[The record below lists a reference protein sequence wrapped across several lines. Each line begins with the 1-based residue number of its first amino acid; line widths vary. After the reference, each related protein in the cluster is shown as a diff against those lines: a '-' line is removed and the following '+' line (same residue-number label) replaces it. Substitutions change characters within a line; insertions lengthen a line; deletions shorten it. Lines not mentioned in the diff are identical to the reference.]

1 MYMGENMKRRKRKNK
16 TKIKYFRNFGD
27 LSNDSVVTDLYK
39 KRYKK
44 QQKRN
49 SISRGKKVV
58 IRMATEEEKKKYN
71 IEQFNKNIFENI

>member
-1 MYMGENMKRRKRKNK
+1 MKRKKKNK
-16 TKIKYFRNFGD
+16 KSKIEYFRNFGD

-58 IRMATEEEKKKYN
+58 CRMATDEERKKYN
-71 IEQFNKNIFENI
+71 IG

>member
-1 MYMGENMKRRKRKNK
+1 MKRKKKNK
-16 TKIKYFRNFGD
+16 KAKIEYFRNFGD

-49 SISRGKKVV
+49 FFSRGKKVV
-58 IRMATEEEKKKYN
+58 CRMATDEEKKKYN
-71 IEQFNKNIFENI
+71 IG

>member
-1 MYMGENMKRRKRKNK
+1 MKENKA
-16 TKIKYFRNFGD
+16 KIQYFRDFGD

-49 SISRGKKVV
+49 SSSRGKKVV
-58 IRMATEEEKKKYN
+58 CRMDTDEG
-71 IEQFNKNIFENI
+71 KNII

>member
-1 MYMGENMKRRKRKNK
+1 MKRKNK
-16 TKIKYFRNFGD
+16 KAKIEYFRDFGD

-58 IRMATEEEKKKYN
+58 CRMATDEEKKKYN
-71 IEQFNKNIFENI
+71 IG